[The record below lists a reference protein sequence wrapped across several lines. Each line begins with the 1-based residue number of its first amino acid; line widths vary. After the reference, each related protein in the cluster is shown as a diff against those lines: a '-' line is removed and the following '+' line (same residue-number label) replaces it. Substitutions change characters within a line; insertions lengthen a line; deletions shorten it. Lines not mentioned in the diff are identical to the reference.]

1 MSDLNREH
9 HQHHDPREL
18 TYRDLERLDAE
29 QALSSA
35 ADRRPDT
42 RRGRFPKDDRRSSER
57 LAERDDDRQT
67 GPAWLTERERNE
79 RWPLG

>member
-29 QALSSA
+29 QALSSPG
-35 ADRRPDT
+35 DRKASV

-57 LAERDDDRQT
+57 LNERDDDRQT
-67 GPAWLTERERNE
+67 GPAWLTPRERGE